1 MSERMFRGNPFQSLE
16 ALTEKALSAMREEN
30 ERETRWEEEEYMY
43 IYICGLSQPIKNPY
57 LDSSRVYQTVTEP
70 SF

>member
-43 IYICGLSQPIKNPY
+43 IYMWPFSTY
-57 LDSSRVYQTVTEP
+57 
-70 SF
+70 